1 MCVCVCS
8 CWSGSKCSW
17 RHSWRTLSIKT
28 STLCTWRSSGRSE
41 GSDLTQSLASEMNVC
56 KRHACIL
63 SFVCVLHLHYSFV
76 CICCFPPVVLP
87 HLHKLALAN
96 NSQAVE
102 SKRIDIAT
110 QLFEAYSALSCCCI
124 LFIDHA

>member
-1 MCVCVCS
+1 MSAVF
-8 CWSGSKCSW
+8 
-17 RHSWRTLSIKT
+17 KT
-28 STLCTWRSSGRSE
+28 SE
-41 GSDLTQSLASEMNVC
+41 I
-56 KRHACIL
+56 HAN
-63 SFVCVLHLHYSFV
+63 SF
-76 CICCFPPVVLP
+76 ICPLVVLP

-124 LFIDHA
+124 LLELLFDCHIVLYYCLCVMSLWGLIWGPNASCVISM

>member
-1 MCVCVCS
+1 M
-8 CWSGSKCSW
+8 SKLFVNVINL
-17 RHSWRTLSIKT
+17 RL
-28 STLCTWRSSGRSE
+28 LC
-41 GSDLTQSLASEMNVC
+41 LCAL
-56 KRHACIL
+56 
-63 SFVCVLHLHYSFV
+63 
-76 CICCFPPVVLP
+76 VVLP

-124 LFIDHA
+124 LLRYTGHVDIGQNLK